1 MNQFKIK
8 RRAAILLLNYSPSHK
23 GTVFLYFP
31 HSDVRARVIAV
42 LFGRLG
48 EDDLC
53 VIPVG
58 DPVQGIADNFDDI
71 TAVRLLGRLD
81 QSGLQ
86 VLTIH

>member
-31 HSDVRARVIAV
+31 HSDVRARVI
-42 LFGRLG
+42 
-48 EDDLC
+48 
-53 VIPVG
+53 PVG